1 MATLYSIAEAVK
13 GMLDRD
19 PASASRPSINV
30 IKSVA
35 IQVINSMLGLQH
47 FTKTMGGGENIPDG
61 LALAAYDNIAV
72 ESYKNISRSVLPV
85 MPVSLPLNMGIFHVG
100 KTDDIVNGFI
110 PFQPGEMQLIGEE
123 ELISDLMGQI
133 GYWPAGKYIYYN
145 RDITI
150 NGEYSTNEVFMFLVV
165 KDLSLYAEFD
175 MLPIPGN
182 LENDVIVATYKQLSG
197 QTLESKKVDVIS
209 KEAEA

>member
-1 MATLYSIAEAVK
+1 MATLYSIAEATK

-133 GYWPAGKYIYYN
+133 GYWPAGKYIYYS
-145 RDITI
+145 RDITV
-150 NGEYSTNEVFMFLVV
+150 NGDYSINEVFMFLVV

-175 MLPIPGN
+175 ILPISSSM
-182 LENDVIVATYKQLSG
+182 ENDVIIGTYKQLSG

>member
-1 MATLYSIAEAVK
+1 MASIYSIAEAIK
-13 GMLDRD
+13 GMLARD
-19 PASASRPSINV
+19 SASASRPTLGV

-61 LALAAYDNIAV
+61 LALAAYDSIAV

-110 PFQPGEMQLIGEE
+110 PFQPGEIQLIGED
-123 ELISDLMGQI
+123 ELISDILGQI

-145 RDITI
+145 RDITKA
-150 NGEYSTNEVFMFLVV
+150 GSYSISEVFMFLVV
-165 KDLSLYAEFD
+165 KDLSLYEEFD
-175 MLPIPGN
+175 MLPIPSN
-182 LENDVIVATYKQLSG
+182 MENDVIIATYKQLGG
-197 QTLESKKVDVIS
+197 QSQETKKVDVIS